1 MTPES
6 SAHALALT
14 ASRETPERVTPDNAS
29 GIAAADLREAPLD
42 LSSEMARAQTMGPE
56 PHSSGTV
63 APEVPAG
70 RAPGLPL
77 LPIHALLP
85 ALREAL
91 VTHAVVIVCGA
102 TGSGKSTQLP
112 QICLELWPEASIG
125 MTQPR
130 RIAARAVAGRIAQE
144 QSVALGTRI
153 GFQTRFDRQCAPD
166 TRLKVMTDGILL
178 QEIAR
183 DPRLSAYDVLI
194 IDEVHERSL
203 NIDFLLG
210 YLRTLLPR
218 RPDLRVVL
226 MSATIEA
233 ERFAAFFD
241 TPAMIDIPG
250 ATHPVEVRYRPPE
263 SPEESSGD
271 LYAAIAAAVAE
282 LDAEARGDVLI
293 FLPGEREIH
302 EAAEVLR
309 GAQLP
314 GTEILPLYARLG
326 FAEQQ
331 RVFLP
336 HPQRR
341 LILSTNVAETSVT
354 VPGVR
359 HVIDSGL
366 ARLAS
371 YNARSKLQRLPVS
384 RISQASADQR
394 KGRCGRERAGI
405 CVRLYSEAQLAR
417 APRYTEPELQRS
429 NLAGV
434 ILRLADL
441 RLGRMEDF
449 PLLDP
454 PRHNAIADGYQLLR
468 ELGAIDADRRLQ
480 GLGRKIARLPLDPR
494 LGRMVLAGREQGCLR
509 EIIIIVSALS
519 AGDPRERPADARQA
533 ADLAHARFRDPRSDF
548 LWFLAAWAA
557 IRDEMLPLSRR
568 QQQVW
573 CATNYLSWRRIREWL
588 DVARELESRLGVKI
602 TAGEEPSYRAIH
614 QALLS
619 GLLTRIARWETK
631 SDYVGCRQQRIR
643 LHPSSAVRQK
653 PPRWIMAGEIAETTL
668 TYARLVAKIDPRWV
682 SQVGGALIRR
692 TYSAGAWDD
701 TRGEAF
707 VLEEQA
713 LHGLVLISGRRLTLQ
728 EVDPQSARA
737 LLIRDGL
744 VGGLLGARPRF
755 LERNLALVARV
766 QAAEARARRRD
777 LLADEAQLE
786 AFYAERL
793 PPSVCTRRQL
803 FAWLREEPEA
813 DARLT
818 MDETV
823 ATREGIAHITPY
835 LYPDVLKIEDQT
847 FPLTYA
853 YAPGE
858 AHDGV
863 TIDLPLAFLAARRA
877 PHLDRLVPGL
887 LAEKIAYLVR
897 RLPKEAR
904 RYLSPVAEYA
914 PALTAAIEG
923 EGGSLSEA
931 LGVAVQRITG
941 LALPATAWR
950 LESLPPH
957 LSMRVR
963 LLDGAGE
970 VCGMTRDLPGFLS
983 GQREALVESFR
994 TLPWTVPA
1002 ARGTEWLFGDLPA
1015 LLVYSVGGVE
1025 VRGYPALDDDGE
1037 HVGVQVLARE
1047 EMAQTAHHAGVVR
1060 LLTHALEREL
1070 RSLARELS
1078 REPRLALQALAA
1090 GFDGDLAAELGR
1102 ACLQADLFTHGLPRN
1117 ADAFAATRAR
1127 TQTAFNAHL
1136 HVLLEALREL
1146 LPEAGR
1152 LLGTR
1157 LPKIAA
1163 RWPEAASDVRQQ
1175 IKSLFRPG
1183 FLQTGPDPLGH
1194 HARYLKAI
1202 AQRLERL
1209 EHNPQRDAQQ
1219 LLVFRE
1225 TESRCAGLMPRL
1237 PATAQARLQFL
1248 LAELRVALFA
1258 PTIRPMEKISPQ
1270 RIDAFVASALSEE
1283 G

>member
-6 SAHALALT
+6 SALKLAALA
-14 ASRETPERVTPDNAS
+14 TPAQPTPHAPEYAPEYAPEFAPQGS
-29 GIAAADLREAPLD
+29 ALPELREVPEGEHASDAATMAPI
-42 LSSEMARAQTMGPE
+42 EM
-56 PHSSGTV
+56 
-63 APEVPAG
+63 PAG
-70 RAPGLPL
+70 RAPGLPQ
-77 LPIHALLP
+77 LPIHALMPTLRN
-85 ALREAL
+85 ALCA
-91 VTHAVVIVCGA
+91 HAVTIVCGA

-112 QICLELWPEASIG
+112 QLCLELWPEARIG

-144 QSVALGTRI
+144 QTVALGTRI

-183 DPRLSAYDVLI
+183 DPRLAAYDVLI

-210 YLRTLLPR
+210 YLRTLIPR

-233 ERFAAFFD
+233 ERFAAFFE

-250 ATHPVEVRYRPPE
+250 ATYPVEVRYRPPE
-263 SPEESSGD
+263 AAEETAGD

-282 LDAEARGDVLI
+282 LDAEARGDILV

-309 GAQLP
+309 GAQFP

-331 RVFLP
+331 RVFQP
-336 HPQRR
+336 HAQRR

-405 CVRLYSEAQLAR
+405 CIRLYSEAQLAR

-468 ELGAIDADRRLQ
+468 ELGAIDGDRRLQ
-480 GLGRKIARLPLDPR
+480 GVGRKIARLPLDPR
-494 LGRMVLAGREQGCLR
+494 LGRMVLAGKEHGCLR
-509 EIIIIVSALS
+509 EIIVIVSALS
-519 AGDPRERPADARQA
+519 AGDPRERPVEARQA

-548 LWFLAAWAA
+548 LWFLAAWSA
-557 IRDEMLPLSRR
+557 IRDEMLSLSRR
-568 QQQVW
+568 QQQAW
-573 CATNYLSWRRIREWL
+573 CATNFLSWRRIREWL

-602 TAGEEPSYRAIH
+602 VPGEDASYRAIH
-614 QALLS
+614 QALLT
-619 GLLTRIARWETK
+619 GLVTRVARWENK
-631 SDYVGCRQQRIR
+631 SDYIGCRQQRIR

-692 TYSAGAWDD
+692 SYSAGAWDD
-701 TRGEAF
+701 TRGESY

-713 LHGLVLISGRRLTLQ
+713 LHGLVLISGRRVTLQ
-728 EVDPQSARA
+728 EVDPSAARL
-737 LLIRDGL
+737 LLIREGL
-744 VGGLLGARPRF
+744 VGGMLGARPRF
-755 LERNLALVARV
+755 LEANLALVARV

-777 LLADEAQLE
+777 LLAEDAQLE

-793 PPSVCTRRQL
+793 PPAVCTRRQL
-803 FAWLREEPEA
+803 LAWLRDESTA

-818 MDETV
+818 MDETI

-835 LYPDVLKIEDQT
+835 LYPDHLQVDEQA

-858 AHDGV
+858 EHDGV
-863 TIDLPLAFLAARRA
+863 TLDLPLAFLAARRA

-887 LAEKIAYLVR
+887 LAEKIAHLVR
-897 RLPKEAR
+897 RLPKEVR

-923 EGGSLSEA
+923 EKGSLAEA

-941 LALPATAWR
+941 LTLPLTAWR
-950 LESLPPH
+950 TDGLPPH

-963 LLDGAGE
+963 LLDGSGR
-970 VCGMTRDLPGFLS
+970 VCGITRNLPDFLTA
-983 GQREALVESFR
+983 QREALVESFR
-994 TLPWTVPA
+994 TLPWTVPS
-1002 ARGTEWLFGDLPA
+1002 ARANEWVFGALPPT
-1015 LLVYSVGGVE
+1015 LVYTVGGVE
-1025 VRGYPALDDDGE
+1025 VRGYPALQDDGE
-1037 HVGVQVLARE
+1037 TVGVQVLARE
-1047 EMAQTAHHAGVVR
+1047 DIAHAAHHAGVLR
-1060 LLTHALEREL
+1060 LLGHALEREL
-1070 RSLARELS
+1070 RALARDLA

-1090 GFDGDLAAELGR
+1090 GFEGDLANELGG
-1102 ACLQADLFTHGLPRN
+1102 ACLQHDLFMNGLPR
-1117 ADAFAATRAR
+1117 DESAFAATLAR
-1127 TQTAFNAHL
+1127 TRAGFSSHL
-1136 HVLLEALREL
+1136 QLLREGL
-1146 LPEAGR
+1146 RNILPEAGR
-1152 LLGTR
+1152 LLGTA
-1157 LPKIAA
+1157 LPKIAT
-1163 RWPEAASDVRQQ
+1163 RWPEAANDIRQQ
-1175 IKSLFRPG
+1175 VKSLLHPG
-1183 FLQTGPDPLGH
+1183 FLQSGPDPLVH
-1194 HARYLKAI
+1194 HPRYLKAI

-1209 EHNPQRDAQQ
+1209 EHNPQHDALQ
-1219 LLVFRE
+1219 LLVLRE
-1225 TESRCAGLMPRL
+1225 TEGRCAGQRSRL
-1237 PATAQARLQFL
+1237 SPTAQNRLQFL

-1258 PTIRPMEKISPQ
+1258 PTIRPMEKVSPQ
-1270 RIDAFVASALSEE
+1270 RIDAFVATAMSEE
-1283 G
+1283 A

>member
-1 MTPES
+1 MAGADCVPADDAAVALPES
-6 SAHALALT
+6 IGD
-14 ASRETPERVTPDNAS
+14 P
-29 GIAAADLREAPLD
+29 
-42 LSSEMARAQTMGPE
+42 SSEGRGISAIEGSPE
-56 PHSSGTV
+56 PTAIARV
-63 APEVPAG
+63 EVPAG
-70 RAPGLPL
+70 RAPGLPQ

-85 ALREAL
+85 ALRAAL
-91 VTHAVVIVCGA
+91 NTHAVCIVCGA

-112 QICLELWPEASIG
+112 QLCLELWPDARIG

-153 GFQTRFDRQCAPD
+153 GFQTRFDRQCAAD

-183 DPRLSAYDVLI
+183 DPRLAAYDVLI

-250 ATHPVEVRYRPPE
+250 ATYPVEVRYRPPE
-263 SPEESSGD
+263 AAEDTAGD
-271 LYAAIAAAVAE
+271 LYAAIVAAVVE
-282 LDAEARGDVLI
+282 LDAEARGDILV

-302 EAAEVLR
+302 EAAEVLK
-309 GAQLP
+309 GAQFP

-326 FAEQQ
+326 FSEQQ
-331 RVFLP
+331 RVFQP

-494 LGRMVLAGREQGCLR
+494 LGRMVLAGREHGCLR
-509 EIIIIVSALS
+509 EIIVIVSALS
-519 AGDPRERPADARQA
+519 AGDPRERPVDARQA

-548 LWFLAAWAA
+548 LWFLSAWAA

-573 CATNYLSWRRIREWL
+573 CTTNFLSWRRIREWL
-588 DVARELESRLGVKI
+588 DVARELESRLGVKL
-602 TAGEEPSYRAIH
+602 TPGEEATYRAIH
-614 QALLS
+614 QALLT
-619 GLLTRIARWETK
+619 GLLTRIARWESK
-631 SDYVGCRQQRIR
+631 SDYIGCRQQRIR

-701 TRGEAF
+701 TRGESF

-713 LHGLVLISGRRLTLQ
+713 LHGLVLISGRRVTLQ
-728 EVDPQSARA
+728 EVDPQSARM
-737 LLIRDGL
+737 LLIREGL

-777 LLADEAQLE
+777 LLADDAQLE

-803 FAWLREEPEA
+803 LAWLRDEPAA

-835 LYPDVLKIEDQT
+835 LYPDALTVDDQT

-858 AHDGV
+858 EHDGV
-863 TIDLPLAFLAARRA
+863 TLDLPLAFLAARRA
-877 PHLDRLVPGL
+877 PYLDRLVPGL

-923 EGGSLSEA
+923 ERGSLTEA

-941 LALPATAWR
+941 LTVPPSAWR
-950 LESLPPH
+950 SESLPPH
-957 LSMRVR
+957 LNMRVR
-963 LLDGAGE
+963 LLDGAGK
-970 VCGMTRDLPGFLS
+970 VCGVTRDLPGFLV

-994 TLPWTVPA
+994 TLPWTVPT
-1002 ARGTEWLFGDLPA
+1002 ARGTEWLFGELPA
-1015 LLVYSVGGVE
+1015 TLIYTVGGVE

-1037 HVGVQVLARE
+1037 RVGVQVLARE
-1047 EMAQTAHHAGVVR
+1047 ELAHTAHHAGVLR
-1060 LLTHALEREL
+1060 LLQHALEREL
-1070 RSLARELS
+1070 RSLSRELS

-1090 GFDGDLAAELGR
+1090 GFDGDLAGELGQ
-1102 ACLQADLFTHGLPRN
+1102 ACLQADLFVHALPRN
-1117 ADAFAATRAR
+1117 AEAFAGTLARTRAG
-1127 TQTAFNAHL
+1127 FGAHL
-1136 HVLLEALREL
+1136 HGLLEALRGI

-1152 LLGTR
+1152 LLGTT

-1163 RWPEAASDVRQQ
+1163 RWPEAANDIRQQ
-1175 IKSLFRPG
+1175 MKSLFRPG
-1183 FLQTGPDPLGH
+1183 FLQKGADPLAH
-1194 HARYLKAI
+1194 HPRYLKAI

-1219 LLVFRE
+1219 LLVLRE
-1225 TESRCAGLMPRL
+1225 TEGRCAGQIPRL
-1237 PATAQARLQFL
+1237 SAAAQVRLQFL

-1270 RIDAFVASALSEE
+1270 RIDAFLAATLSEE